1 MSAGVR
7 RLHVEKNSH
16 HRKST
21 LASRNGETKRRRPL
35 DAYRRARGS
44 PPLYCSRPCRPFSRR
59 ALPHGR
65 SSSTKSRRKQRA
77 VAGTRTEK
85 GQARTKLNE
94 RDGRARGRNSG
105 SSSKMVEE
113 RKRVGKRDERGQKRE
128 RGRQFRRRPSRGSQY
143 LKKIGGE

>member
-1 MSAGVR
+1 MNAGVR

-21 LASRNGETKRRRPL
+21 LASRNGETKSRRPL

-59 ALPHGR
+59 ALPHGC
-65 SSSTKSRRKQRA
+65 SSSTKSRRKQKS
-77 VAGTRTEK
+77 AGTRTEK
-85 GQARTKLNE
+85 GQANE
-94 RDGRARGRNSG
+94 AEQARWKGTGERKRNSERN
-105 SSSKMVEE
+105 SKMVKE
-113 RKRVGKRDERGQKRE
+113 RKRVGKRDERGQKR
-128 RGRQFRRRPSRGSQY
+128 GRQFRRRPSRGSQH